1 MNIGEKMNKAFNEQI
16 QAEFDSAYLYLSMA
30 AWFEDQNFS
39 GFANWMKKQY
49 AEETEHAMKMFDYV
63 VSRGGRVELAAI
75 DGPRISWESP
85 LDAFK
90 DTLEHEKEVTKRIHN
105 LMEIALDKKDYA
117 SVEFLNWYVK
127 EQVEEEAT
135 ASGIVAALEKV
146 GDSPVGLFTFDGKL
160 GSR

>member
-16 QAEFDSAYLYLSMA
+16 QAEFQSAYLYLSMA
-30 AWFEDQNFS
+30 AWFEEQNLS
-39 GFANWMKKQY
+39 GFASWMQKQY
-49 AEETEHAMKMFDYV
+49 VEETEHAMKMFHYV

-75 DGPRISWESP
+75 DAPKTNWESA

-90 DTLEHEKEVTKRIHN
+90 DTLEHEKDVTKRLYNI
-105 LMEIALDKKDYA
+105 MDIAVDKKDYA

-146 GDSPVGLFTFDGKL
+146 GDSPIGLFTFDGRL